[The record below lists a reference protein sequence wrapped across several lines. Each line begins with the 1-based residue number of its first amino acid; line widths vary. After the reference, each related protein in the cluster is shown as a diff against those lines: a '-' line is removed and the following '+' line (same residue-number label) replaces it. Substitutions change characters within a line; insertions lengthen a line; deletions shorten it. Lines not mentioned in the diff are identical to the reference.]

1 VTIIAPP
8 GTIVNVE
15 YPGASVGGNSEI
27 HPHLVMAIYA
37 ALKDV
42 LPDRISAFDGG
53 TSELLAIGGLHP
65 DTGEMFANL
74 SNEGCGWGGRATKDG
89 NDVLCIPNGNCAIA
103 PIEVLETRY
112 PILHREFS
120 LHEGSGGAGQ
130 NRGGLGCIREIE
142 VRSEEMRVSSFIE
155 RNVIEP
161 EGFFGGQPGRRS
173 AFLVKIGER
182 NHYQTMKEAFQTK
195 CNGKF
200 SDITIYQGD
209 IIRLV
214 TSGGG
219 GYGDP
224 RQRDFERIE
233 QDVAESYISR
243 AQAESHYQVVL
254 REDGTVD
261 PEATARLRE

>member
-1 VTIIAPP
+1 
-8 GTIVNVE
+8 
-15 YPGASVGGNSEI
+15 
-27 HPHLVMAIYA
+27 
-37 ALKDV
+37 
-42 LPDRISAFDGG
+42 
-53 TSELLAIGGLHP
+53 
-65 DTGEMFANL
+65 
-74 SNEGCGWGGRATKDG
+74 
-89 NDVLCIPNGNCAIA
+89 
-103 PIEVLETRY
+103 
-112 PILHREFS
+112 
-120 LHEGSGGAGQ
+120 
-130 NRGGLGCIREIE
+130 
-142 VRSEEMRVSSFIE
+142 
-155 RNVIEP
+155 
-161 EGFFGGQPGRRS
+161 
-173 AFLVKIGER
+173 LVKIGER

-200 SDITIYQGD
+200 SDITMYQGD